1 MQKKGSKTCM
11 ITNVFW
17 DYYRNDHEEAHKKP
31 NCINANTYGTCV
43 CHTTGPPPNY
53 KKTKTLGA
61 IADTF

>member
-1 MQKKGSKTCM
+1 M